1 MKFIDDLKERLENPK
16 IRMALVMSTVV
27 LIGFGYMKLTA
38 EEDKASWAERME
50 ENKLESVFGLSES
63 SDKIQQ
69 DDLDTVVK
77 GMRRDFAAKEDA
89 LEKREQKLISEI
101 DKVQQSYNQQ
111 QAQMYEIQK
120 QVSLMLRGQSMTRPS
135 SPNNNGMPQLP
146 NNTQQSRIE
155 GEAVAQRADPYQP
168 NIVYRAPT
176 QIVTPE
182 TITFDNDVIRT
193 ITQRKITQVRQNG
206 VVEVTDNQMST
217 ISANSMRRKGEE
229 NGNAKSDNNPRVN
242 DKDNGEFTLS
252 MGSLISGTLING
264 AAAPTGVSSSSQ
276 PVPVLMRIKREAIM
290 PNSFTL
296 DIRECHMIGEA
307 VGSLSDERAQIR
319 AVGISCI
326 TEDGQAIEKSIM
338 AYAVSSTDGMAGVR
352 GEVVSRSGAMIAN
365 TMTAGFFSG
374 FAEAAAP
381 TQIGSLNTAPKA
393 DTLWQSQNLNQFA
406 GAGILKGASSSV
418 DRLSDYY
425 MSMVEQMFPVIELL
439 PGTEIDFIV
448 QKGMTLNLN
457 PEIKQEVT
465 QAKNNQATGG
475 Q

>member
-1 MKFIDDLKERLENPK
+1 MKLIDDVKERLENPK
-16 IRMALVMSTVV
+16 IRMALVMGTVV
-27 LIGFGYMKLTA
+27 VIGFGYMKLTA
-38 EEDKASWAERME
+38 EEGKASWAERIE
-50 ENKLESVFGLSES
+50 SNKVESVFGLSES

-77 GMRRDFAAKEDA
+77 GMRRDFTEKEEA
-89 LEKREQKLISEI
+89 LEQREQKLLGEI

-111 QAQMYEIQK
+111 QAQMFELQK
-120 QVSLMLRGQSMTRPS
+120 QISLMLRGQGMPRASN
-135 SPNNNGMPQLP
+135 PNGQPQLP
-146 NNTQQSRIE
+146 NNTQQARLE
-155 GEAVAQRADPYQP
+155 GETVAQRSDPYQP

-182 TITFDNDVIRT
+182 TINFDNDVIRT
-193 ITQRKITQVRQNG
+193 ITQRKITQVRENG
-206 VVEVTDNQMST
+206 IMEVTDNQMST
-217 ISANSMRRKGEE
+217 ISANNMKTKGEVKSKS
-229 NGNAKSDNNPRVN
+229 KSDNNPRVN

-352 GEVVSRSGAMIAN
+352 GEVVSRSGSMIAN

-374 FAEAAAP
+374 FAEAASP
-381 TQIGSLNTAPKA
+381 KQVGSLNTTPQA
-393 DTLWQSQNLNQFA
+393 DTLWQTQNLNQFA
-406 GAGILKGASSSV
+406 GAGILKGASTSL

-457 PEIKQEVT
+457 PEIKQEIT
-465 QAKNNQATGG
+465 QAKHNQSAGG

>member
-1 MKFIDDLKERLENPK
+1 MKLIDDFKEKLENPK
-16 IRMALVMSTVV
+16 IRMALVMGTVV
-27 LIGFGYMKLTA
+27 VIGFSYMKLTA
-38 EEDKASWAERME
+38 KEDKPSWSTRME
-50 ENKLESVFGLSES
+50 TNKVESVFGLSES
-63 SDKIQQ
+63 SEKIQQ

-77 GMRRDFAAKEDA
+77 GMRRDFTEKEEA
-89 LEKREQKLISEI
+89 LEQREQKLLGEI

-111 QAQMYEIQK
+111 QAQMIELQNQI
-120 QVSLMLRGQSMTRPS
+120 SLMLRGQGMARAS
-135 SPNNNGMPQLP
+135 SSNGQPQLP
-146 NNTQQSRIE
+146 NNQQQSRIE
-155 GEAVAQRADPYQP
+155 GESVAQRSDPYQP

-182 TITFDNDVIRT
+182 TINFDNDVIRT
-193 ITQRKITQVRQNG
+193 ITQRKITQVRENG
-206 VVEVTDNQMST
+206 IMEVTDNQMST
-217 ISANSMRRKGEE
+217 ISANNMKTKGEAK
-229 NGNAKSDNNPRVN
+229 NKSKSDNNPRVN

-264 AAAPTGVSSSSQ
+264 AAAPTGVSSS
-276 PVPVLMRIKREAIM
+276 
-290 PNSFTL
+290 FTL
-296 DIRECHMIGEA
+296 DIHECHMIGEA

-352 GEVVSRSGAMIAN
+352 GEVVSRSGSMIAN

-374 FAEAAAP
+374 FAEAASP
-381 TQIGSLNTAPKA
+381 KQVGSLNTTPQA

-406 GAGILKGASSSV
+406 GAGILKGASSSL

-465 QAKNNQATGG
+465 QAKHNQSAKG